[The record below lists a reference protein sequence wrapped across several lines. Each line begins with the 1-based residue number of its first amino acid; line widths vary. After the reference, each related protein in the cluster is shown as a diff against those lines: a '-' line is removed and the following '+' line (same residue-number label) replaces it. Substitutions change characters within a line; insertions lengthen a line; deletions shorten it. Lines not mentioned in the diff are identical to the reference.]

1 MANERVSPLAEEDE
15 NFFVSMT
22 DMMVRMLFIFIIL
35 LMAFALNF
43 REAQETQQTINEASL
58 GSRKDRDNILSS
70 LSQILEN
77 QGVQVTI
84 DHENGV
90 MRLKADILFDK
101 AKDELTEKGNEIIA
115 TEAEAVWVIVPCY
128 SRIHE
133 DTINRDCP
141 KRTVTPLEAIFVE
154 GHTDPD
160 PFDPK
165 FGKNNWTLSAQR
177 AINTFKRMIATQPLL
192 DELRNNSDQ
201 HLFGVSGYEARRRTQ
216 RLPGQTEKEWKAAD
230 RRIDLRFIMKSL
242 TPEMVKELEK
252 SVGRQ

>member
-22 DMMVRMLFIFIIL
+22 DMMVGMLFIFIIL

-101 AKDELTEKGNEIIA
+101 AKDE
-115 TEAEAVWVIVPCY
+115 
-128 SRIHE
+128 
-133 DTINRDCP
+133 
-141 KRTVTPLEAIFVE
+141 
-154 GHTDPD
+154 
-160 PFDPK
+160 
-165 FGKNNWTLSAQR
+165 
-177 AINTFKRMIATQPLL
+177 
-192 DELRNNSDQ
+192 
-201 HLFGVSGYEARRRTQ
+201 
-216 RLPGQTEKEWKAAD
+216 
-230 RRIDLRFIMKSL
+230 
-242 TPEMVKELEK
+242 
-252 SVGRQ
+252 